1 MHFQVYVSMPAYS
14 MHLRTHGS
22 GHLCRQCGKIFSR
35 PWLLKGHMR
44 THTGEKPYG
53 CPICEKS
60 FSDKS
65 NLRAHLQ
72 THAAAKVR
80 TWFSVLFT
88 NPSVAF
94 QLQQMWKR
102 ICTQVLSGETRR
114 GGMRQLN
121 NWGFGNVF
129 VRRRRQFVRRRQLQP
144 GKTSLCLQILQTSE
158 CTSQPFEFTSDFCY
172 PDEIG
177 LDLLNTCVWNK
188 SFESCK
194 VHFINAGS
202 FKC

>member
-1 MHFQVYVSMPAYS
+1 MPAYS

-80 TWFSVLFT
+80 KWFSVLFT

-94 QLQQMWKR
+94 QLQPMWKR
-102 ICTQVLSGETRR
+102 IRTQVLSGETRR

-129 VRRRRQFVRRRQLQP
+129 VRKIIP
-144 GKTSLCLQILQTSE
+144 GKKPLHTQPLFADIASIGMYIASFHYWSLPVIIVILI
-158 CTSQPFEFTSDFCY
+158 CWIPVFEINHSKTAKYTLPMLAVSNVKW
-172 PDEIG
+172 
-177 LDLLNTCVWNK
+177 LDH
-188 SFESCK
+188 S
-194 VHFINAGS
+194 
-202 FKC
+202 